1 MVVAS
6 PGCTMTGSGG
16 MGVRFKEGTRFA
28 TVAAALLFLMPN
40 SVVLPE
46 DSLHNKLQLKL
57 FWAKNCVQ
65 TDKCVEYNIES
76 NS

>member
-28 TVAAALLFLMPN
+28 LLFLL
-40 SVVLPE
+40 SASAVLPE